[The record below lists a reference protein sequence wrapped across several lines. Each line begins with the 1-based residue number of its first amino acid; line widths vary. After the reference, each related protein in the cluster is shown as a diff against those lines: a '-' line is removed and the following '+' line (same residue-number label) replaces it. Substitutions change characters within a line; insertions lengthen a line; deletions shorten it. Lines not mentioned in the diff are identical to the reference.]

1 MPKRLLPILCLAAG
15 LLLAGCGGLDATPSP
30 SIAPTLPIARL
41 TPAQDTRQSD
51 GGGEPRTAGY
61 WLIWNT
67 CMPDN
72 QAETARANGG
82 RQAGWIIL
90 DDLLEVPGILVGNLE
105 LKTCQQGANLL
116 QWRDLAGADHS
127 DDPAYTL
134 ASQLVTAQLN
144 LAAGAATCPLAEK
157 SVQAAQLLLL
167 SLGFDGTQS
176 YLESQV
182 ATRELDTAL
191 LLTDQLT
198 DYNLGGLCTP

>member
-1 MPKRLLPILCLAAG
+1 
-15 LLLAGCGGLDATPSP
+15 
-30 SIAPTLPIARL
+30 
-41 TPAQDTRQSD
+41 
-51 GGGEPRTAGY
+51 
-61 WLIWNT
+61 
-67 CMPDN
+67 MPDN

-144 LAAGAATCPLAEK
+144 LAAGAESCSAAEQA
-157 SVQAAQLLLL
+157 VQAGQLLLL
-167 SLGFDGTQS
+167 SLRFDGTQS
-176 YLESQV
+176 DLGPSL
-182 ATRELDTAL
+182 ATQERDTAL
-191 LLTDQLT
+191 MLVDRLAL
-198 DYNLGGLCTP
+198 YNTGVLCIP